1 MTKANQSDTL
11 KRTHFPRTTFSQ
23 RKLLFKTWEDS
34 GCVKIACRT
43 AHVSERTFYKWKP
56 RFEAG
61 GYEGLKEFESH
72 APKNP
77 KRTAKEVE
85 EKVVLLRKAHPHWGK
100 HTIANELTKENNWV
114 PLVSPN
120 TVRRILEDAG
130 LWKQIRENSPPK
142 GPSGKAR
149 TAENPGQCI
158 NVDLAFV
165 PVSHEIEKKLP
176 AVSGSSGRLV
186 VEQMAEDSEEVPQWP
201 GRVFEDK
208 TLSYEEAMEKFA
220 AASATQSQQEPATP
234 DCCEEASVK
243 AQKRALRQEEEKLRT
258 ERRQIRNQRK
268 QEDADWKEFRTRLK
282 AQKAAHTTEKQTPPI
297 ILTEPA
303 PCHVPAAELDTV
315 SHTCDDVVDDVPQAF
330 ALSNLEASPPCP
342 CTVDFAASASNDTAP
357 FLTPAE
363 SAEPVK
369 CSEFGGSASPESTD
383 SYRKDQSASSTTSAP
398 SITDEQRRQHQDKRR
413 AQLAQRKKEDEQW
426 RSKRTS
432 IRERLAELPLITSWF
447 AILVIIDNCTRICY
461 GLPLF
466 ITGSKVTAEEVVNAL
481 QSLLPPELMFLI
493 SDRGVHFRAKVFEAL
508 AKNKEFLHV
517 FTARHRPQ
525 SNGIAERFVR
535 TLKEWLAD
543 KTWSSEEELL
553 ALLREFQAMYNER
566 PHQGIPVSGL
576 SPSEYARRIL
586 EEEAA

>member
-1 MTKANQSDTL
+1 MTEANQSDTL
-11 KRTHFPRTTFSQ
+11 KRTYFPRTTFSQ
-23 RKLLFKTWEDS
+23 RRLLFRTWEDS
-34 GCVKIACRT
+34 GCVKIACRI

-61 GYEGLKEFESH
+61 GYEALKAFKSP

-77 KRTAKEVE
+77 QRTAKEVE
-85 EKVVLLRKAHPHWGK
+85 EKVVILRKAHPHWGK

-130 LWKQIRENSPPK
+130 LWKHVTESSPPK

-149 TAENPGQCI
+149 TAEKPGQCI

-165 PVSHEIEKKLP
+165 PQSHETDKKLP

-186 VEQMAEDSEEVPQWP
+186 VERVAEDSEEVPQWP

-208 TLSYEEAMEKFA
+208 TLSYKEAMERFV
-220 AASATQSQQEPATP
+220 AASASYSQEAGPAP
-234 DCCEEASVK
+234 ADSCEEAAVK
-243 AQKRALRQEEEKLRT
+243 AQKRAIRHEEEKLRS

-268 QEDADWKEFRTRLK
+268 QEDADWREFRTRLRTHQTAK
-282 AQKAAHTTEKQTPPI
+282 NTDKQTSSV

-303 PCHVPAAELDTV
+303 PCPVP
-315 SHTCDDVVDDVPQAF
+315 
-330 ALSNLEASPPCP
+330 
-342 CTVDFAASASNDTAP
+342 
-357 FLTPAE
+357 TPAE
-363 SAEPVK
+363 PTEPVK
-369 CSEFGGSASPESTD
+369 WSAGGDSASPESLD
-383 SYRKDQSASSTTSAP
+383 SYRQEHSASSTPSAAF
-398 SITDEQRRQHQDKRR
+398 ITNEQRRQQQDTRR

-426 RSKRTS
+426 RSKRKS

-447 AILVIIDNCTRICY
+447 ALLVIIDNCTRVCY

-466 ITGSKVTAEEVVNAL
+466 ITGPKVTAEEVVNAL
-481 QSLLPPELMFLI
+481 QSLLPPELMFVI

-508 AKNKEFLHV
+508 AQNKEFLHV

-535 TLKEWLAD
+535 TLKEWLVD

-553 ALLREFQAMYNER
+553 ALLSEFQARYNER
-566 PHQGIPVSGL
+566 PHQGIPMPGL
-576 SPSEYARRIL
+576 SPNEYTRRI
-586 EEEAA
+586 

>member
-1 MTKANQSDTL
+1 MTEANQSDTS
-11 KRTHFPRTTFSQ
+11 KRTHFPLTTFSQ

-56 RFEAG
+56 RFKAG
-61 GYEGLKEFESH
+61 GYEALKEFKSH

-85 EKVVLLRKAHPHWGK
+85 EKVVTLRKTHPNWGK

-130 LWKQIRENSPPK
+130 LWKQITENSPPK

-149 TAENPGQCI
+149 TAEKPCQCI

-186 VEQMAEDSEEVPQWP
+186 VEQLAEDTEKVPQWP
-201 GRVFEDK
+201 GRVFEDT

-220 AASATQSQQEPATP
+220 AASATQSKESEPTMAESS
-234 DCCEEASVK
+234 CEEASVK
-243 AQKRALRQEEEKLRT
+243 AQKRAIRQEEEKLRS
-258 ERRQIRNQRK
+258 ERRQIRTQRK
-268 QEDADWKEFRTRLK
+268 QEDTDWREFRSQLG
-282 AQKAAHTTEKQTPPI
+282 AQKAGTKTPKQTPQV

-303 PCHVPAAELDTV
+303 PCQVPPAELNTV
-315 SHTCDDVVDDVPQAF
+315 AHTLDDVPQAIVF
-330 ALSNLEASPPCP
+330 PTSEASPLPPCN
-342 CTVDFAASASNDTAP
+342 VELAVSASNDTAP
-357 FLTPAE
+357 VLTLPE

-369 CSEFGGSASPESTD
+369 CSGVGGSASPESRD
-383 SYRKDQSASSTTSAP
+383 SYRKEQSASSATSAP

-413 AQLAQRKKEDEQW
+413 AQLAQREKEDEQW
-426 RSKRTS
+426 RSKRKS
-432 IRERLAELPLITSWF
+432 IRERLAELPIVTSWF
-447 AILVIIDNCTRICY
+447 AILVIIDNCTRVCY

-466 ITGSKVTAEEVVNAL
+466 ITGAKVTAEEVVNAL

-553 ALLREFQAMYNER
+553 ALLSEFQAMYNER

-576 SPSEYARRIL
+576 SPNEYARRIL

>member
-1 MTKANQSDTL
+1 MTEANQPDTSQ
-11 KRTHFPRTTFSQ
+11 RTHFPRTTFSQ

-61 GYEGLKEFESH
+61 GYEALKEFKSH

-77 KRTAKEVE
+77 KGTPKDVE
-85 EKVVLLRKAHPHWGK
+85 EKVVILRKAHPNWGK
-100 HTIANELTKENNWV
+100 HTIANEIAKENNWV

-130 LWKQIRENSPPK
+130 LWKQITENSPSK

-149 TAENPGQCI
+149 TAEKPCQCI
-158 NVDLAFV
+158 TVDLAFV
-165 PVSHEIEKKLP
+165 PVSHETEKKLP

-186 VEQMAEDSEEVPQWP
+186 VEQLAEDTEKIPQWP
-201 GRVFEDK
+201 GRVFEDT

-220 AASATQSQQEPATP
+220 AASATQSKESEPAVP
-234 DCCEEASVK
+234 ECCEEASVK
-243 AQKRALRQEEEKLRT
+243 AQKRAIRQEEEALRT
-258 ERRQIRNQRK
+258 ERRQIRDQRK
-268 QEDADWKEFRTRLK
+268 QEDGDWREFRTRLK
-282 AQKAAHTTEKQTPPI
+282 AQKAANNTQKQTPPV

-303 PCHVPAAELDTV
+303 PCPFPPAELDTV
-315 SHTCDDVVDDVPQAF
+315 AHTFDDVVDDVPQAIVF
-330 ALSNLEASPPCP
+330 PNSEVSPPSP
-342 CTVDFAASASNDTAP
+342 CNVDFAASASNDTAP
-357 FLTPAE
+357 VLTPAE
-363 SAEPVK
+363 AAEPVK
-369 CSEFGGSASPESTD
+369 CSEVGDSACPESTD
-383 SYRKDQSASSTTSAP
+383 NYRKEQSTSPTTSAP
-398 SITDEQRRQHQDKRR
+398 SITDEQRRQYQDRRR

-426 RSKRTS
+426 RSKRKS

-447 AILVIIDNCTRICY
+447 AILVIIDNCTRLCY

-508 AKNKEFLHV
+508 AKNKEFLV
-517 FTARHRPQ
+517 F
-525 SNGIAERFVR
+525 
-535 TLKEWLAD
+535 
-543 KTWSSEEELL
+543 
-553 ALLREFQAMYNER
+553 
-566 PHQGIPVSGL
+566 VS
-576 SPSEYARRIL
+576 YMVQIIFND
-586 EEEAA
+586 

>member
-1 MTKANQSDTL
+1 M
-11 KRTHFPRTTFSQ
+11 
-23 RKLLFKTWEDS
+23 
-34 GCVKIACRT
+34 
-43 AHVSERTFYKWKP
+43 WKP
-56 RFEAG
+56 HFEVG
-61 GYEGLKEFESH
+61 GYEALKEFKSH

-85 EKVVLLRKAHPHWGK
+85 EKVVILRKAHPDWGK

-130 LWKQIRENSPPK
+130 LWKQITESSTPK

-149 TAENPGQCI
+149 TAEKPGQCI

-165 PVSHEIEKKLP
+165 PVSHETEKKLP

-186 VEQMAEDSEEVPQWP
+186 VERMAEDSEKVPQWP

-208 TLSYEEAMEKFA
+208 TLSYEEAMERFV
-220 AASATQSQQEPATP
+220 AASATQSKESEPGMP
-234 DCCEEASVK
+234 DSSEEASVK
-243 AQKRALRQEEEKLRT
+243 AQKLAIRQEEEELRS

-268 QEDADWKEFRTRLK
+268 QEDADRVEFRTRLRT
-282 AQKAAHTTEKQTPPI
+282 QQAANNTRKQTPHV

-303 PCHVPAAELDTV
+303 PCQVPTSELDTV
-315 SHTCDDVVDDVPQAF
+315 AHTFDDVVDDVPQTIVF
-330 ALSNLEASPPCP
+330 PNSEASPMPLCN
-342 CTVDFAASASNDTAP
+342 VDLAVSASNDTAP
-357 FLTPAE
+357 VLTPPE
-363 SAEPVK
+363 SAESVK
-369 CSEFGGSASPESTD
+369 CSGVGGSASLESTD

-398 SITDEQRRQHQDKRR
+398 SITDEQRRQQQDNRR
-413 AQLAQRKKEDEQW
+413 AQLAKRKKEDEQW
-426 RSKRTS
+426 HSKRKS
-432 IRERLAELPLITSWF
+432 IRERLAELPIITSWF
-447 AILVIIDNCTRICY
+447 AILVIIDNCTRVCY

-525 SNGIAERFVR
+525 SNGIAERF
-535 TLKEWLAD
+535 THL
-543 KTWSSEEELL
+543 
-553 ALLREFQAMYNER
+553 
-566 PHQGIPVSGL
+566 QGMVS
-576 SPSEYARRIL
+576 R
-586 EEEAA
+586 

>member
-43 AHVSERTFYKWKP
+43 AHVSERTFYVWKP

-61 GYEGLKEFESH
+61 GYEALKEFESH

-77 KRTAKEVE
+77 KRTAKKVE
-85 EKVVLLRKAHPHWGK
+85 EKVVILRKAHPHWGK

-130 LWKQIRENSPPK
+130 LWNQIIENSPPK

-149 TAENPGQCI
+149 TAEKPGQCI

-165 PVSHEIEKKLP
+165 PVSHETEKKLP

-186 VEQMAEDSEEVPQWP
+186 VKQMAEDSEEVPQWP

-220 AASATQSQQEPATP
+220 AASATQSQEEPATP
-234 DCCEEASVK
+234 DCYEEASVK

-282 AQKAAHTTEKQTPPI
+282 AQKAAHNTEKQTPPV

-330 ALSNLEASPPCP
+330 AFSNLEASPPSP
-342 CTVDFAASASNDTAP
+342 CNVDFAASASNDTAP
-357 FLTPAE
+357 VLTPAE

-369 CSEFGGSASPESTD
+369 CSEVGGSASPESTD

-426 RSKRTS
+426 RSKRKS

-447 AILVIIDNCTRICY
+447 AILVIRDNCTRICY

-508 AKNKEFLHV
+508 AKNKEFLV
-517 FTARHRPQ
+517 F
-525 SNGIAERFVR
+525 
-535 TLKEWLAD
+535 
-543 KTWSSEEELL
+543 
-553 ALLREFQAMYNER
+553 
-566 PHQGIPVSGL
+566 VS
-576 SPSEYARRIL
+576 YMVQIIFND
-586 EEEAA
+586 